1 MSYLMAKRFLR
12 SGLESGIR
20 LRRAARG
27 NDSKNEVTS
36 LTEVV
41 LEINLSLGKL

>member
-1 MSYLMAKRFLR
+1 MAKRFLR

-27 NDSKNEVTS
+27 NDIRNEVTS

-41 LEINLSLGKL
+41 LGRGQLSLRKL